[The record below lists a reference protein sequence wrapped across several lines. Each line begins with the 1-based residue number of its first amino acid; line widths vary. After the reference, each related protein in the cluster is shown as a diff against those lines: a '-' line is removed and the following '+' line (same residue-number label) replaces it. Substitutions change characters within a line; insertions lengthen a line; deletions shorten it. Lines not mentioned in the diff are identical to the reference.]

1 MKQPAILSLLLLSK
15 KSAAI
20 SEPDIIFLLQKEQI
34 EIKTSKL
41 HQLKRRCDIGLNKQ
55 SCSIPTTTTIQ
66 IPLGVFIK
74 QYIGKF
80 GKI

>member
-15 KSAAI
+15 KSAVI
-20 SEPDIIFLLQKEQI
+20 LEPDIIFLLQKEQI
-34 EIKTSKL
+34 EIKTSIL
-41 HQLKRRCDIGLNKQ
+41 HQLNRRCDIGLNKQ
-55 SCSIPTTTTIQ
+55 SCSITTSIQ

-74 QYIGKF
+74 QYIGKI